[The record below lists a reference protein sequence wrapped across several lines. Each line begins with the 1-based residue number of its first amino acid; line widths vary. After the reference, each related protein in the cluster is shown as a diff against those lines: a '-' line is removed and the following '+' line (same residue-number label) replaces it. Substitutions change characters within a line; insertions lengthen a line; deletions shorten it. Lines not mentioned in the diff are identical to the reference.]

1 MASVVNMC
9 NSALNL
15 LGASTISSLT
25 EDTKNARLCNQR
37 YEPIRNRVFRS
48 HNWNC
53 LIKRVQ
59 LAQDSTGP
67 VVEYTYGYT
76 LPTDCLRVMKIHNG
90 STDSIASDLD
100 YKVEGRKIVTDITT
114 IYLVYIALITDPNE
128 YDSYLREAVSHQLA
142 ADICYAI
149 TNNSALAN
157 NYMIRAD
164 ERLREARFI
173 DATENALDTVE
184 ANEFTDARLKGDHI
198 SDRLILLVTQEVCQQ
213 REFDE
218 PVRVLNGQLF

>member
-114 IYLVYIALITDPNE
+114 IYLVYIALVTDPNE
-128 YDSYLREAVSHQLA
+128 YDTYLREAVSHQLA

-149 TNNSALAN
+149 TNNSTLAN
-157 NYMIRAD
+157 NYMTRAD

-173 DATENALDTVE
+173 DATENSLDTIE
-184 ANEFTDARLKGDHI
+184 ANEFTDARL
-198 SDRLILLVTQEVCQQ
+198 
-213 REFDE
+213 
-218 PVRVLNGQLF
+218 

>member
-1 MASVVNMC
+1 MASTVDMC

-37 YEPIRNRVFRS
+37 FAPIRDRVFRS

-59 LAQDSTGP
+59 LAQDSTAP
-67 VVEYTYGYT
+67 VVEYSYAYT
-76 LPTDCLRVMKIHNG
+76 LPTDCLRVLKIHNG
-90 STDSIASDLD
+90 STDSIKSALD
-100 YKVEGRKIVTDITT
+100 YKIEGRKVVTDETT

-128 YDSYLREAVSHQLA
+128 FDSYLREAISHQLA

-149 TNNSALAN
+149 TNNSTLAN
-157 NYMIRAD
+157 NYMTRAD

-184 ANEFTDARLKGDHI
+184 ANEFTDARL
-198 SDRLILLVTQEVCQQ
+198 
-213 REFDE
+213 
-218 PVRVLNGQLF
+218 